1 MRRFAR
7 ELQQQ
12 WLRTQDHIDAIA
24 VAVARAV
31 AFLLVLASTVASVWL
46 W

>member
-1 MRRFAR
+1 MRHFAR
-7 ELQQQ
+7 EFQQR
-12 WLRTQDHIDAIA
+12 WLRTQDQVDVFA

-31 AFLLVLASTVASVWL
+31 AFLLVLASTVASALL